1 MLSRIAPARCGFF
14 MGENMKTL
22 AELAEE
28 YKSQAD
34 RIKSQIEAIP
44 EHTDDYNLRHKRAV
58 LWDMWSEAM
67 ENYYK
72 LKNYYIK

>member
-1 MLSRIAPARCGFF
+1 VLSRIAPARCGFF

-44 EHTDDYNLRHKRAV
+44 EHTDDYNLKHKRAV

-67 ENYYK
+67 ENYCK
-72 LKNYYIK
+72 LKNYYVK

>member
-14 MGENMKTL
+14 MGEIMKTL

-34 RIKSQIEAIP
+34 HIKFQIDAIP
-44 EHTDDYNLRHKRAV
+44 ENTDDYNLKHKRAV

-67 ENYYK
+67 ENYYE
-72 LKNYYIK
+72 LKNYYKK

>member
-14 MGENMKTL
+14 ESESMKTL
-22 AELAEE
+22 AELAED

-34 RIKSQIEAIP
+34 HIKSQIEAIP
-44 EHTDDYNLRHKRAV
+44 EHTDDYKLKHKRAV

>member
-1 MLSRIAPARCGFF
+1 MLSRIAPARYGFF
-14 MGENMKTL
+14 VGEIMKTL
-22 AELAEE
+22 SELAEE

-34 RIKSQIEAIP
+34 HIKSQIDAIP
-44 EHTDDYNLRHKRAV
+44 ENTDDYDLKRKRAV

-72 LKNYYIK
+72 LRNYYSK